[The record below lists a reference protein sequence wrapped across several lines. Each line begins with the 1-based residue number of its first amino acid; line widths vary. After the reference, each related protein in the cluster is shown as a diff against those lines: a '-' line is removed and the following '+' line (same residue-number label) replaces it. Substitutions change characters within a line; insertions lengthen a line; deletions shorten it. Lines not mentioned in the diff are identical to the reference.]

1 MNNESEEKET
11 QLNSSKRK
19 TKIGLPAYIVSLLL
33 VALIVIV
40 GRILLQSNL
49 MKMLLANQ
57 LLIVEQKLNRNL
69 LNYKRFINS

>member
-33 VALIVIV
+33 VALIAAGGTYFVT
-40 GRILLQSNL
+40 
-49 MKMLLANQ
+49 KLANQ